1 MRFLSFKPCFGAS
14 EVISTLISD
23 ILANKFHLGRLNF
36 NTVAS
41 DIVSRIPCELFG
53 NMALKKSYGILLH
66 YCTFRLLAGIFG
78 FEFRIFCGYDVL

>member
-14 EVISTLISD
+14 EVIFTRISD

-53 NMALKKSYGILLH
+53 KIGFKKKLRNTPALLY
-66 YCTFRLLAGIFG
+66 FQAAGWYFWI
-78 FEFRIFCGYDVL
+78 RI